1 MTKGRLEVYKKFLIV
16 KNRNF
21 WKLGMDKPM
30 WDEIKSYTVLPD
42 PAFEIWIKYVLRGK
56 AILGDEKY

>member
-1 MTKGRLEVYKKFLIV
+1 
-16 KNRNF
+16 
-21 WKLGMDKPM
+21 MDKPM